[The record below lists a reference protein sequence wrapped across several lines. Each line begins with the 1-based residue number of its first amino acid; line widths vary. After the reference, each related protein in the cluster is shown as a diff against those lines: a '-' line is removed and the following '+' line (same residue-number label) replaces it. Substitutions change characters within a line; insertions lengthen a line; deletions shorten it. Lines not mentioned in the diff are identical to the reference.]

1 MPIHE
6 SAGQV
11 VLKGLK
17 STFVHIKPFPLF
29 CYIMRPAFTLITFLF
44 IIQASA
50 QTTPKKW
57 DLRKCVEYAMK
68 NNISVKQADVQA
80 RITALQ
86 LKQAQ
91 LYQYP
96 TASFNTNIGPQFGRS
111 IDPTTN
117 VYSNNE
123 LLSQNYGLQGGV
135 QIFNWGRL
143 KNNIAAQEFNAKAAL
158 VDVEKAANDV
168 ALNVATYYLQVLAA
182 NEQINIV
189 TVQIIQSQTQLDVTR
204 KKVNAGALPEL
215 NAVELEAKLATD
227 SSNLIA
233 AQSTFQQNVLQL
245 KGLLNIDAALPFEVE
260 TPLIDKIA
268 LETLA
273 DLEPSSVFQLA
284 LANQPTQKSNTLK
297 IKGAEKSVLVSKSS
311 LYPTFSA
318 NYSLGTTY
326 NNKAVNFL
334 NGNKIEYLD
343 QVSQNFRQ
351 SFGVGLSVPIF
362 NSGTNRINYEQSKLN
377 LQLLKVN
384 EEGAN
389 QKLKQDIYTAYTNV
403 VTAVQKFNAGKRQ
416 VESNK
421 KAYDFA
427 SKRYEVGLLST
438 LDLITTQN
446 NLSTAKLQQ
455 VANQYDYIFKMKL
468 LEFYKGQ
475 ALKL

>member
-1 MPIHE
+1 
-6 SAGQV
+6 
-11 VLKGLK
+11 
-17 STFVHIKPFPLF
+17 
-29 CYIMRPAFTLITFLF
+29 MRPVLILLTLAFCIQTF
-44 IIQASA
+44 A
-50 QTTPKKW
+50 QTISDKW
-57 DLRKCVEYAMK
+57 DLRRCVDYAMK

-86 LKQAQ
+86 LKQAT

-117 VYSNNE
+117 VYANNE

-135 QIFNWGRL
+135 QIFNWGRI

-158 VDVEKAANDV
+158 VDIEKAANDV
-168 ALNVATYYLQVLAA
+168 AINVATYYLQVLAA
-182 NEQINIV
+182 KEQINI
-189 TVQIIQSQTQLDVTR
+189 TTIQILQSQNQLNITR
-204 KKVNAGALPEL
+204 KKVDAGSLPEL

-227 SSNLIA
+227 SSNLIS
-233 AQSTFQQNVLQL
+233 AQSTYQQNTLQL
-245 KGLLNIDAALPFEVE
+245 KGLLNLDAAVPFEVE
-260 TPLIDKIA
+260 IPEVDKIP

-273 DLEPSSVFQLA
+273 DMQPESVFLIA
-284 LANQPTQKSNTLK
+284 LNNQPTQRSNVLK
-297 IKGAEKSVLVSKSS
+297 IKAAEKSVLAVKSS

-326 NNKAVNFL
+326 NNKAVNFA
-334 NGNKIEYLD
+334 NGNKIAYFD
-343 QVSQNFRQ
+343 QVGQNFRQ

-377 LQLLKVN
+377 LETYKIN
-384 EEGAN
+384 EEQAN

-403 VTAVQKFNAGKRQ
+403 INALQKFNAGKRQ
-416 VESNK
+416 VESTQ
-421 KAYDFA
+421 KAFDFA

-475 ALKL
+475 GLKL

>member
-1 MPIHE
+1 MRL
-6 SAGQV
+6 
-11 VLKGLK
+11 VLVL
-17 STFVHIKPFPLF
+17 IAL
-29 CYIMRPAFTLITFLF
+29 AFTV
-44 IIQASA
+44 QSQA
-50 QTTPKKW
+50 QTTSEKW
-57 DLRKCVEYAMK
+57 DLRKCVEYATK

-86 LKQAQ
+86 LKQAT

-96 TASFNTNIGPQFGRS
+96 TASFSTNIGPQFGRS

-123 LLSQNYGLQGGV
+123 LLSQSYGLQGGV
-135 QIFNWGRL
+135 QIFNWSRI

-158 VDVEKAANDV
+158 VDIEKAANDV
-168 ALNVATYYLQVLAA
+168 AINVATYYLQVLAA
-182 NEQINIV
+182 KEQISI
-189 TVQIIQSQTQLDVTR
+189 TSIQTIQTQTQLNVTR
-204 KKVNAGALPEL
+204 KKVDAGSLPEL

-227 SSNLIA
+227 SSNLIS
-233 AQSTFQQNVLQL
+233 AQSTYQQNILQL
-245 KGLLNIDAALPFEVE
+245 KGLLNIDAALPFDVE
-260 TPLIDKIA
+260 IPSVDKIA

-273 DLEPSSVFQLA
+273 DMQPESVFQLA
-284 LANQPTQKSNTLK
+284 LNNQPAQKSNALK
-297 IKGAEKSVLVSKSS
+297 IKGAEKNVLAVKSS

-326 NNKAVNFL
+326 NNKAVNFA
-334 NGNKIEYLD
+334 NGNKIEYFD

-377 LQLLKVN
+377 LQTYKVN
-384 EEGAN
+384 EEQAN
-389 QKLKQDIYTAYTNV
+389 QKLKQDIYTSYTNV
-403 VTAVQKFNAGKRQ
+403 VTAIQKFNAGKRQ
-416 VESNK
+416 VESNQ

-427 SKRYEVGLLST
+427 SKRYEIGLLST

-475 ALKL
+475 GLKF